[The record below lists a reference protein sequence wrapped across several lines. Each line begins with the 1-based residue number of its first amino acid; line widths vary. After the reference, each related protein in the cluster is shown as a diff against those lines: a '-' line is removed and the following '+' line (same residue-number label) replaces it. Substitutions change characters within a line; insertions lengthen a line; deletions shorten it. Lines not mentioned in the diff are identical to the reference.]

1 MISDEEMNNIMK
13 IVKFLKDS
21 NLFKSTKN
29 DTKNSKGAFLC
40 MLLDIL
46 GASFLGIMLAGNSI
60 LKAGEGTNKSG

>member
-1 MISDEEMNNIMK
+1 MK

-29 DTKNSKGAFLC
+29 DTKGAFLC

-60 LKAGEGTNKSG
+60 LKAGEGTNKSGWDF

>member
-1 MISDEEMNNIMK
+1 MIQ
-13 IVKFLKDS
+13 
-21 NLFKSTKN
+21 
-29 DTKNSKGAFLC
+29 KNSKGAFLC